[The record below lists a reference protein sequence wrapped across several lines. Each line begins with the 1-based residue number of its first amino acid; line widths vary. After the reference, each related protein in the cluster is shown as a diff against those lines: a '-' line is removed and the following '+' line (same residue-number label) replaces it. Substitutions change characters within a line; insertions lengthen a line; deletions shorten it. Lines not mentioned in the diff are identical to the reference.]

1 MATLKGMDGDIPTI
15 TILETSRVRVRCA
28 RPDRSRCIVT
38 FGHYR
43 PGRSGFPEKRPSGSF
58 LSAGWGHLMIS
69 TAANDWYL
77 NDDLPLLRETLA
89 EFTFA
94 RRGNRALGFS
104 MGGFAA
110 LLLRDVLALETA
122 VLVSPQVSP
131 FREHPPYDIRYTSA
145 VRNLSPDPIDLPS
158 GPGLG
163 EVLAL
168 YDPRIEIDRAHV
180 EAIATR
186 IPGIRPCALPMA
198 GHPASQLFSGTMRFD
213 KFQALM
219 TGPMVDPA
227 GVRQLHRQVRGLSPV
242 YWKALAD
249 WAAPKRP
256 ALAETA
262 LENHDRIAQ

>member
-1 MATLKGMDGDIPTI
+1 MDGNTPAI
-15 TILETSRVRVRCA
+15 TILQTDRVRVRCA

-43 PGRSGFPEKRPSGSF
+43 PRQSGFPEKRPSGSF

-69 TAANDWYL
+69 TAENDWYL
-77 NDDLPLLRETLA
+77 NDDLPLLREALS

-131 FREHPPYDIRYTSA
+131 FKEHPPHDTRYRLA
-145 VRNLSPDPIDLPS
+145 VKHLSPDPIEFPA

-163 EVLAL
+163 EVLVL
-168 YDPRIEIDRAHV
+168 YDPRVAIDRAHV
-180 EAIATR
+180 EAIAAR

-198 GHPASQLFSGTMRFD
+198 GHPATQLVSGTMRFGL
-213 KFQALM
+213 FQRLV
-219 TGPMVDPA
+219 TGPVVDAA
-227 GVRQLHRQVRGLSPV
+227 GIRQLHRDVRELSPV
-242 YWKALAD
+242 YWQALAD
-249 WAAPKRP
+249 WAAPRRP
-256 ALAETA
+256 ALAAAA
-262 LENHDRIAQ
+262 LEHRDRVAG